1 MSDFTSNL
9 RRSKSFKYSMARGL
23 GGREGMGREGEDM
36 LSDGTAGASTG
47 FFCVSGLLESPRL
60 GPRVAHRQQQWCCQE
75 VSWLVSVLCDERC
88 VPESLSLFPLACR
101 KDGKKTVLMQRQ

>member
-9 RRSKSFKYSMARGL
+9 RRSKSFRYSMARGL

-47 FFCVSGLLESPRL
+47 FVCVRIVEESTSL
-60 GPRVAHRQQQWCCQE
+60 
-75 VSWLVSVLCDERC
+75 
-88 VPESLSLFPLACR
+88 PESGS
-101 KDGKKTVLMQRQ
+101 